1 MNIDLY
7 NKNNFKI
14 KSFIIINSISSFL
27 CLLWFNN
34 KISTKNHLLLELF
47 LLFTKTPVE
56 YYCNNLSND
65 IIFHHTCMIIGST
78 LVMNKKFSY
87 YADIISV
94 MQIIHIP
101 LTSYYCHK
109 LLKLKKKKNK
119 YFYNS
124 YLLTWL
130 PCSIY
135 RNTNIIKIAYKS
147 IYNRNINNSILLSLF
162 SLGFIYLDYSW
173 TPWNKYK
180 QLIKNII

>member
-1 MNIDLY
+1 MIIDFY

-27 CLLWFNN
+27 SLLWFNN

-47 LLFTKTPVE
+47 LLFAKIPVE
-56 YYCNNLSND
+56 YYCDNLSND
-65 IIFHHTCMIIGST
+65 IIFHHTSMIIGST

-87 YADIISV
+87 YADIISI

-109 LLKLKKKKNK
+109 LLKLKKKTNK

-130 PCSIY
+130 PSSIY
-135 RNTNIIKIAYKS
+135 RNIYMTKIACRS
-147 IYNRNINNSILLSLF
+147 IYDGNINNSILLSLF

-180 QLIKNII
+180 QLIKNTI